1 MPSCKWLAQPRIQ
14 QGEQCSVVQ
23 DHSAFDV
30 AAWHGNYCPFKYNLD
45 NFCPMNSVGFDHAD
59 PSIFTVLTCPS
70 ATPGVA
76 VADFVVFPSRWIVAE
91 HTFRPPYFHRNNM
104 NEFMGLICGVYEGKQ
119 QGFVPGVLSQTVLRS
134 NRAAWYSLCWPET
147 IMKVANLPAP
157 LSLHGNSR
165 TLCSLHVPPLH
176 CYLSSTLNLYR
187 PLF

>member
-1 MPSCKWLAQPRIQ
+1 MHGVVWISDADHRA
-14 QGEQCSVVQ
+14 VVQ

-30 AAWHGNYCPFKYNLD
+30 AAWHGNYCPYKYNLD
-45 NFCPMNSVGFDHAD
+45 MFCPMNSVGFDHAD

-119 QGFVPGVLSQTVLRS
+119 QGFVPGALSRDAMQKQR
-134 NRAAWYSLCWPET
+134 
-147 IMKVANLPAP
+147 
-157 LSLHGNSR
+157 
-165 TLCSLHVPPLH
+165 
-176 CYLSSTLNLYR
+176 
-187 PLF
+187 